1 MNQSNTIIKLSES
14 LCKAQKKFKTAI
26 KNKNNPYFKSKYADY
41 TEVLSC
47 VKEPLNSEGITIL
60 QPIVKGAEGKDYIE
74 TILLHESGE
83 YISSLTEIHSIP
95 TYVKDKDNYQILA
108 MYIKPQ
114 DYGSAITYTRRYAL
128 SSMLSLDSDEDDDGN
143 IANGNQPTQ
152 PVKQIDPTRERIIK
166 LNGIVSKLL
175 TSKKTTPEELEKY
188 LEFPVVD
195 IPKHLAQ
202 AEIKI
207 KKLIEG
213 FRK

>member
-1 MNQSNTIIKLSES
+1 MNHSDNINKLSEA

-95 TYVKDKDNYQILA
+95 TYVKDKDNYQILSK
-108 MYIKPQ
+108 YIKPQ

-128 SSMLSLDSDEDDDGN
+128 SSMLSIDSDEDDDGN
-143 IANGNQPTQ
+143 IANGNQLTQ
-152 PVKQIDPTRERIIK
+152 PVKQIDPRM
-166 LNGIVSKLL
+166 N
-175 TSKKTTPEELEKY
+175 
-188 LEFPVVD
+188 
-195 IPKHLAQ
+195 
-202 AEIKI
+202 KI
-207 KKLIEG
+207 KKLLSDLLTTKRFETVEQLQGYLGMSLTEIPNRLDEAEKKLMTFLKG
-213 FRK
+213 EKK